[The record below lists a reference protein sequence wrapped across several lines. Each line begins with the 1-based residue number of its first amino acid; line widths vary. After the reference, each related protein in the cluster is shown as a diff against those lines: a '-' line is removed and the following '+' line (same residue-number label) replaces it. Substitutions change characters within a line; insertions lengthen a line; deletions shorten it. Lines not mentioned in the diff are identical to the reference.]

1 MPRMLGFPGL
11 LQIFRALALAGGML
25 PILAWTSSEEAA
37 LLRGDIL
44 VEVRELPRPAPGGRV
59 HAGVDIPVAAP
70 ALWDLMLDCAN
81 APNYVPKMTHCR
93 VIERSAD
100 SSSDLR
106 EQRVRFLPGL
116 SDLKLRFRSH
126 YAPPREIR
134 FVKDGG
140 DLAILEGSWQIQ
152 SLGPNASR
160 LHYQADMATKTPFP
174 AGLVRSGLRRDTQA
188 ILHAVRAEAIRRAAA
203 LSPPASESA
212 SP

>member
-1 MPRMLGFPGL
+1 MPRRLGVLMAFLPL
-11 LQIFRALALAGGML
+11 RLLALAGAML
-25 PILAWTSSEEAA
+25 PILAWTNAEEAA

-44 VEVRELPRPAPGGRV
+44 VEVSALPKPAPGGRV
-59 HAGVDIPVAAP
+59 RGGVDIPVDAQ
-70 ALWDLMLDCAN
+70 ALWELLLDCAR
-81 APNYVPKMTHCR
+81 APDYVPKMTHCS

-100 SSSDLR
+100 SRSDLR
-106 EQRVRFLPGL
+106 EQRVRFLPGFA
-116 SDLKLRFRSH
+116 DLTLRFRSQ
-126 YAPPREIR
+126 YAPPHEIR
-134 FVKDGG
+134 FVKEGG
-140 DLAILEGSWQIQ
+140 DLAILEGSWRIQ
-152 SLGPNASR
+152 SLGPKASR